1 MARRGPRRNAGRT
14 CSPECPTPPVRRPP
28 RTSSRIGA
36 SIGLSQKGRHN
47 GKHPALHCS
56 AGSPDRHLR
65 PLPSRG
71 HARRDIPATSVAD
84 HASSV
89 WSVVTTLLFN
99 LLCAD
104 PSGQRESCMAF
115 SLKSLR
121 NGKHLALHCS
131 AGSPAR
137 RHRQLSSRGHAR
149 LDSLATSV
157 ADHASSVWSVATT
170 LLFNLLRADP
180 SGQHE
185 SRPAFPR
192 KACAMRSTLHC
203 IAAPAPLRAV
213 IGSCPQGDTRA

>member
-1 MARRGPRRNAGRT
+1 MNAALL
-14 CSPECPTPPVRRPP
+14 P
-28 RTSSRIGA
+28 
-36 SIGLSQKGRHN
+36 
-47 GKHPALHCS
+47 LHCWCQRYATTVADHATS
-56 AGSPDRHLR
+56 VWWVVTTMLFNHPCSDTRVQWECRQAIPGMACAQGSTSLCIAALASLR
-65 PLPSRG
+65 AYIDSCPSRG
-71 HARRDIPATSVAD
+71 HAHRDSPATLVAD
-84 HASSV
+84 RASSV

-157 ADHASSVWSVATT
+157 ADRASSVRSVVTIS
-170 LLFNLLRADP
+170 LFNHLCAGPL
-180 SGQHE
+180 GQ
-185 SRPAFPR
+185 
-192 KACAMRSTLHC
+192 
-203 IAAPAPLRAV
+203 
-213 IGSCPQGDTRA
+213 

>member
-1 MARRGPRRNAGRT
+1 MTAVVAAAAALKTPAPIVAEPLASHAILSVDPTSEHGAPEEKRVDAPHDDPAAGACNGVPVQSGWSCCFLYHPGDIAPMARRGPRRNAGRT

-47 GKHPALHCS
+47 GKHPALHFS

-104 PSGQRESCMAF
+104 PSGQRE
-115 SLKSLR
+115 R
-121 NGKHLALHCS
+121 
-131 AGSPAR
+131 
-137 RHRQLSSRGHAR
+137 
-149 LDSLATSV
+149 V
-157 ADHASSVWSVATT
+157 VW
-170 LLFNLLRADP
+170 LFP
-180 SGQHE
+180 
-185 SRPAFPR
+185 
-192 KACAMRSTLHC
+192 
-203 IAAPAPLRAV
+203 
-213 IGSCPQGDTRA
+213 